1 MTNLDNLQLQFK
13 TLQDLLELAQ
23 TKRFALYDAQV
34 LAGQIR
40 KQIAL
45 IKS

>member
-1 MTNLDNLQLQFK
+1 MTNLDNLKIQFK
-13 TLQDLLELAQ
+13 TLQNLLELAE

-34 LAGQIR
+34 MAGQMK

-45 IKS
+45 IKD